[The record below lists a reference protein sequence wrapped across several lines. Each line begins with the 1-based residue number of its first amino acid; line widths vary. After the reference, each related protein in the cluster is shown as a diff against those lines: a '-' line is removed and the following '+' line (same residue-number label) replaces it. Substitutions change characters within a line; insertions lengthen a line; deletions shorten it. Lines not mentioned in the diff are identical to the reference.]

1 MNLLAKLLPPR
12 RQWDNPLF
20 RSQARLIKWGDSW
33 MRLHNQ
39 TLYWSLPVAL
49 LIFGTWL
56 VFMLFLRYVAYS
68 PNSFPQ
74 NWLLLYSQN
83 FWLAATG
90 ASLLSVLAVDFRSIA
105 AGVPVISEEIVS
117 GRYELIRLTSISPV
131 EVIVAKYAVA
141 RVRAWRITA
150 RLMWARALLAG
161 FGLALLAWQWFS
173 TGVGSTVIDLFYASA
188 ALVVGT
194 CGAAVFVLEPYWRM
208 KAMTALGVAIS
219 ARVHS
224 GLSAPLASGLAL
236 LAFWWLEL
244 VLILTLALLFSTASL
259 WMLASQL
266 AMVVCLPVV
275 IAGLGAVLYGF
286 YSGLQ
291 HASLRHAAFRLALLE
306 M

>member
-1 MNLLAKLLPPR
+1 MNLLARLLPPR

-39 TLYWSLPVAL
+39 TLYWALPVAL

-74 NWLLLYSQN
+74 HWLLLYSQN

-90 ASLLSVLAVDFRSIA
+90 ASLLTVLAVDFRSIA

-131 EVIVAKYAVA
+131 DVIVAKYAVA
-141 RVRAWRITA
+141 RVRAWRTTA
-150 RLMWARALLAG
+150 RLMWARALLAV
-161 FGLALLAWQWFS
+161 FGLVLIAWQWFT
-173 TGVGSTVIDLFYASA
+173 TGVGSTVFDLLYAGA

-194 CGAAVFVLEPYWRM
+194 CGAVVFVLEPYWRM
-208 KAMTALGVAIS
+208 KALTALGVAIS
-219 ARVHS
+219 ARALS
-224 GLSAPLASGLAL
+224 GVSAPLASGLAL

-244 VLILTLALLFSTASL
+244 VLIVTLALLFSTASL

-266 AMVVCLPVV
+266 AVLVCMPVV
-275 IAGLGAVLYGF
+275 IAGFGAVIYGF
-286 YSGLQ
+286 YSGIQ

-306 M
+306 R